1 MIILRIQKLYNA
13 IMPARSPD
21 LLVPLLASGS
31 PVTLDQLQ
39 AALGQA
45 SPRTT
50 FRYLRQLRHLHS
62 YNHNGRFYT
71 DRDPSRFDR
80 FGLFS
85 IGDVHFS
92 RDGSL
97 PATVERMLTES
108 QHGWSDKELRALLHV
123 PVYPFLLAAV
133 RQGRARRERL
143 GGVYVYLCPGSAGDR
158 QRQARLDAS
167 RSAAL
172 AASLEPELIIEVL
185 LVLLRHPGSPPTQ
198 LARRLQGLS
207 PPIHLAQVQA
217 VFQRF
222 DLAGIGPKGGSTR
235 C

>member
-1 MIILRIQKLYNA
+1 
-13 IMPARSPD
+13 MPARSPD

-39 AALGQA
+39 VALGQA

-50 FRYLRQLRHLHS
+50 FRYLRQVRHLRS
-62 YNHNGRFYT
+62 YNHNARFYT
-71 DRDPSRFDR
+71 DRDPSRFDH
-80 FGLFS
+80 FGLLS

-97 PATVERMLTES
+97 TATVERLLSAS
-108 QHGWSDKELRALLHV
+108 QDGWTDKELRALLHV

-133 RQGRARRERL
+133 RRGCARRERL
-143 GGVYVYLCPGSAGDR
+143 GGVYVYLCPGAAGDR
-158 QRQARLDAS
+158 QQQARQARLDAS

-172 AASLEPELIIEVL
+172 AASLEPALIIEVL
-185 LVLLRHPGSPPTQ
+185 LVLIRHPGSPPTQ
-198 LARRLQGLS
+198 VARRLQGHS
-207 PPIHLAQVQA
+207 PPIPLAQVQA

-222 DLAGIGPKGGSTR
+222 ELAGIGQKGGSAR